1 VHSLKEKLQREI
13 EQLGEAELRA
23 LQRFIA
29 DLTLPEA
36 KPLPDEVAILD
47 GVEASRPD
55 HIDDYGDY
63 VPWQRRT
70 GSS

>member
-1 VHSLKEKLQREI
+1 MNSLKERLQREI

-36 KPLPDEVAILD
+36 QPLPEEIAILD
-47 GVEASRPD
+47 DVEASAPD
-55 HIDDYGDY
+55 HADDYVDY

>member
-1 VHSLKEKLQREI
+1 MHSLKAKLQQEI

-36 KPLPDEVAILD
+36 KPLPEEIAILD
-47 GVEASRPD
+47 DVEASAPD
-55 HIDDYGDY
+55 HVDY

>member
-1 VHSLKEKLQREI
+1 MNSLKERLQREI

-29 DLTLPEA
+29 DLTLPAA
-36 KPLPDEVAILD
+36 KPLPEEIAILND
-47 GVEASRPD
+47 VEASGPD
-55 HIDDYGDY
+55 YVDY